1 MTDVEKTEVN
11 LLTGLLESEAGEY
24 NELITILD
32 CRLCGW
38 LWEVGSSLSASD
50 NYLVFTGS

>member
-38 LWEVGSSLSASD
+38 QVGSSLSASD